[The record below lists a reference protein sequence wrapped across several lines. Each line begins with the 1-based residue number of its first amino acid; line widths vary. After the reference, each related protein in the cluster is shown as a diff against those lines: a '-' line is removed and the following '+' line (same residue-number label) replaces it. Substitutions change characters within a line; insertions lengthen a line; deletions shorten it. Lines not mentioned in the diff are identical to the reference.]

1 MNQNARTVA
10 AIALIG
16 IGVMSL
22 TSLSVMWPM
31 FILLPGLMMLG
42 VALWGGRAGAAAMSI
57 PGMFVSGLGGLLFI
71 QNWTGY
77 WESWAYAWTL
87 LITFIGMGFMLM
99 GQRLEERSVHS
110 MGNRLAKAGLYL
122 FAGFAIFF
130 ELIIGIS
137 GGGGT
142 LGALIMV
149 GLGLFLLTQ
158 RCGSN
163 ARKSKLA
170 GEPKAKRKTRKG
182 KRTEDFLF
190 TGPVVY
196 GTRAST
202 RHSDRLVL
210 RDDVHVSEKE
220 TRA

>member
-1 MNQNARTVA
+1 MNHNTRNIA
-10 AIALIG
+10 AIVLIG
-16 IGVMSL
+16 VGLMSL
-22 TSLSVMWPM
+22 MSMSLMWPM
-31 FILLPGLMMLG
+31 IIMLPGLIMLAI
-42 VALWGGRAGAAAMSI
+42 ALWGGRAGAAAMSI

-87 LITFIGMGFMLM
+87 FVTFVGMGFMLM
-99 GQRLEERSVHS
+99 GQRLEERTVHS
-110 MGNRLAKAGLYL
+110 MGNRLAKVGLFL

-142 LGALIMV
+142 LGALILV
-149 GLGLFLLTQ
+149 GLGLFLLSREGALQ
-158 RCGSN
+158 SN
-163 ARKSKLA
+163 LGDST
-170 GEPKAKRKTRKG
+170 KAKRKTKKT
-182 KRTEDFLF
+182 KRAEDQLF

-202 RHSDRLVL
+202 RSADRLVL
-210 RDDVHVSEKE
+210 TDEGAANESETK
-220 TRA
+220 A